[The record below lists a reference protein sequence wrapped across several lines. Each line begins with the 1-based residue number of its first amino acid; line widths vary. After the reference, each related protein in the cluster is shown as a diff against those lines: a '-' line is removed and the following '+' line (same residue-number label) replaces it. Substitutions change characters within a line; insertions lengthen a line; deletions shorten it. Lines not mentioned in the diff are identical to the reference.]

1 MVMDCAA
8 PSKYAANAM
17 LATRISFMNEIANVC
32 ELFGADADK
41 VRQAIGADRRIG
53 TAFLFPGIGYGGS
66 CFPKDVQAIIKFSAD
81 KKYRFRV
88 LEGVQAVNAAQKV
101 RLLGKMDKAFGKNLR
116 GKTIAVWGLAFKP
129 RPDDMREAPAVPL
142 IQGLLER
149 GAKVRAYD
157 RKRGTW
163 PRASSRRRLLRE
175 ALRRSQGR

>member
-1 MVMDCAA
+1 MA
-8 PSKYAANAM
+8 PTP
-17 LATRISFMNEIANVC
+17 TRCGRPSA
-32 ELFGADADK
+32 
-41 VRQAIGADRRIG
+41 RIGASARRSC
-53 TAFLFPGIGYGGS
+53 FPGIGYGGS

-129 RPDDMREAPAVPL
+129 RTDDMREAPAVPL

-157 RKRGTW
+157 PEARNVAKGIFKKKSIT
-163 PRASSRRRLLRE
+163 RE
-175 ALRRSQGR
+175 APTTRSGMPTRSCS